1 MGFNTLAFVFAFL
14 PLFLAA
20 FYLVPARWRAA
31 LLCLGS
37 LVFYVIGVWK
47 RPWCLA
53 PLLGLA
59 ALVYFLGRGMQPRK
73 SRGLLVLGLAALF
86 GCLFFFKYAGL
97 LGLGVTLPL
106 AISFYSFQL
115 AAYLIDVYRGRVTAE
130 TKPLLF
136 FTGVLLFPKLL
147 SGPLMD
153 PLSLQEQLSAPPR
166 PGLEDFDSGL
176 RDFVLGLSMKVLL
189 ANQIGGLWRQVGNI
203 GYESVS
209 TPLAWMGIAAYSLQL
224 YLDFCGYSWMALGLG
239 RMLGFRFPENF
250 RYPYLCSSISDFWRR
265 WHISLGSWFK
275 EYLYFPLGGSRT
287 GTLRTL
293 RNLLLVWLATGLW
306 HGASW
311 NYVLWGLYFGVLICL
326 EKLLAPRFRA
336 HPRKGLLAGLYRP
349 VYLLLAVLGW
359 VLFRAEDLPAAG
371 RYFACLFGGAAGAS
385 AQARLYLHD
394 FWPVLLL
401 GAVGA
406 TPLCAKLAGRLGAKL
421 QPGVRAAVQAVLV
434 LALLACSTVWLL
446 NGSFQSFVYFQ
457 F

>member
-73 SRGLLVLGLAALF
+73 SRGLLALGLAALF

-153 PLSLQEQLSAPPR
+153 PLSLHEQLSDPPR

-176 RDFVLGLSMKVLL
+176 RDFILGLSMKVLL
-189 ANQIGGLWRQVGNI
+189 ATRSAACGVRWGTSAMKACPRLWRGWA
-203 GYESVS
+203 SRP
-209 TPLAWMGIAAYSLQL
+209 TPCSCIWTSAAIPGWPWAWGGCWASGCPGTLNTPTPPAPCRTSGGGGTSASAPGSGIT
-224 YLDFCGYSWMALGLG
+224 
-239 RMLGFRFPENF
+239 
-250 RYPYLCSSISDFWRR
+250 SISPW
-265 WHISLGSWFK
+265 
-275 EYLYFPLGGSRT
+275 
-287 GTLRTL
+287 
-293 RNLLLVWLATGLW
+293 A
-306 HGASW
+306 
-311 NYVLWGLYFGVLICL
+311 
-326 EKLLAPRFRA
+326 
-336 HPRKGLLAGLYRP
+336 
-349 VYLLLAVLGW
+349 
-359 VLFRAEDLPAAG
+359 AAG
-371 RYFACLFGGAAGAS
+371 R
-385 AQARLYLHD
+385 
-394 FWPVLLL
+394 
-401 GAVGA
+401 
-406 TPLCAKLAGRLGAKL
+406 GR
-421 QPGVRAAVQAVLV
+421 PGP
-434 LALLACSTVWLL
+434 T
-446 NGSFQSFVYFQ
+446 
-457 F
+457 

>member
-20 FYLVPARWRAA
+20 FYLVPARWRTA

-37 LVFYVIGVWK
+37 LVFYAIGVWK

-153 PLSLQEQLSAPPR
+153 PLSLQQQLSAPPR

-189 ANQIGGLWRQVGNI
+189 ANQIGGLWIRW
-203 GYESVS
+203 
-209 TPLAWMGIAAYSLQL
+209 A
-224 YLDFCGYSWMALGLG
+224 
-239 RMLGFRFPENF
+239 
-250 RYPYLCSSISDFWRR
+250 IS
-265 WHISLGSWFK
+265 
-275 EYLYFPLGGSRT
+275 
-287 GTLRTL
+287 
-293 RNLLLVWLATGLW
+293 ATRACPRLW
-306 HGASW
+306 HGWASQPIPCNCIW
-311 NYVLWGLYFGVLICL
+311 TSAAIPGWLWDWAGCWASACPGTSSIPMLPGPCGTSGAGGTSAS
-326 EKLLAPRFRA
+326 APGSGIMYTFPWA
-336 HPRKGLLAGLYRP
+336 
-349 VYLLLAVLGW
+349 
-359 VLFRAEDLPAAG
+359 AAG
-371 RYFACLFGGAAGAS
+371 R
-385 AQARLYLHD
+385 
-394 FWPVLLL
+394 
-401 GAVGA
+401 
-406 TPLCAKLAGRLGAKL
+406 AKPGRI
-421 QPGVRAAVQAVLV
+421 
-434 LALLACSTVWLL
+434 
-446 NGSFQSFVYFQ
+446 
-457 F
+457 

>member
-20 FYLVPARWRAA
+20 FYLVPARWRTA

-37 LVFYVIGVWK
+37 LVFYAIGVWK

-153 PLSLQEQLSAPPR
+153 PLSLQQQLSAPPR

-239 RMLGFRFPENF
+239 RMLGFRLPRNF
-250 RYPYLCSSISDFWRR
+250 EHPYAARSMRDFWRR
-265 WHISLGSWFK
+265 WHISLSSWFRD
-275 EYLYFPLGGSRT
+275 YVYIPLGGSRVSS
-287 GTLRTL
+287 RA
-293 RNLLLVWLATGLW
+293 RHIFNLFVVWLLTGIW
-306 HGASW
+306 HGANW
-311 NYVLWGLYFGVLICL
+311 TFILWGLMYFVVLTI
-326 EKLLAPRFRA
+326 EKMSGRDKKPLPLSRVYTLIIVVVGWTIFRSDNLPLALKYIGNMFGIGCVGFA
-336 HPRKGLLAGLYRP
+336 DASCALYLKEYG
-349 VYLLLAVLGW
+349 VYLAAAILACIPWGQVLAKKMDRNKPWVQIGIHLAAFVVFALAVTYMVKGTYNP
-359 VLFRAEDLPAAG
+359 FI
-371 RYFACLFGGAAGAS
+371 YFTF
-385 AQARLYLHD
+385 
-394 FWPVLLL
+394 
-401 GAVGA
+401 
-406 TPLCAKLAGRLGAKL
+406 
-421 QPGVRAAVQAVLV
+421 
-434 LALLACSTVWLL
+434 
-446 NGSFQSFVYFQ
+446 
-457 F
+457 

>member
-1 MGFNTLAFVFAFL
+1 M
-14 PLFLAA
+14 
-20 FYLVPARWRAA
+20 FYA
-31 LLCLGS
+31 
-37 LVFYVIGVWK
+37 IGVWK

-153 PLSLQEQLSAPPR
+153 PLSLQQQLSAPPR

-239 RMLGFRFPENF
+239 RMLGFRLPRNF
-250 RYPYLCSSISDFWRR
+250 EHPYAARSMRDFWRR
-265 WHISLGSWFK
+265 W
-275 EYLYFPLGGSRT
+275 
-287 GTLRTL
+287 
-293 RNLLLVWLATGLW
+293 
-306 HGASW
+306 
-311 NYVLWGLYFGVLICL
+311 
-326 EKLLAPRFRA
+326 
-336 HPRKGLLAGLYRP
+336 
-349 VYLLLAVLGW
+349 
-359 VLFRAEDLPAAG
+359 
-371 RYFACLFGGAAGAS
+371 
-385 AQARLYLHD
+385 
-394 FWPVLLL
+394 
-401 GAVGA
+401 
-406 TPLCAKLAGRLGAKL
+406 
-421 QPGVRAAVQAVLV
+421 
-434 LALLACSTVWLL
+434 
-446 NGSFQSFVYFQ
+446 
-457 F
+457 

>member
-239 RMLGFRFPENF
+239 RMLGFRLPRNF
-250 RYPYLCSSISDFWRR
+250 EHPYAARSMRDFWRR
-265 WHISLGSWFK
+265 WHISLSSWFRD
-275 EYLYFPLGGSRT
+275 YVYIPLGGSRE
-287 GTLRTL
+287 GKARTYL
-293 RNLLLVWLATGLW
+293 NLLDKSRVLSRVYMVLMIPLSWLLFAIPSVGRIGVYLGRLFPIVSRGVAVNAGDWLQYGKQYWWLLVLGIVFSTPGP
-306 HGASW
+306 
-311 NYVLWGLYFGVLICL
+311 
-326 EKLLAPRFRA
+326 EKLWNRIRSSWL
-336 HPRKGLLAGLYRP
+336 GT
-349 VYLLLAVLGW
+349 VILAVLFW
-359 VLFRAEDLPAAG
+359 ACVYCMSVATNDPFL
-371 RYFACLFGGAAGAS
+371 YF
-385 AQARLYLHD
+385 
-394 FWPVLLL
+394 
-401 GAVGA
+401 
-406 TPLCAKLAGRLGAKL
+406 
-421 QPGVRAAVQAVLV
+421 
-434 LALLACSTVWLL
+434 
-446 NGSFQSFVYFQ
+446 SF
-457 F
+457 

>member
-189 ANQIGGLWRQVGNI
+189 ANQIGGL
-203 GYESVS
+203 
-209 TPLAWMGIAAYSLQL
+209 
-224 YLDFCGYSWMALGLG
+224 
-239 RMLGFRFPENF
+239 
-250 RYPYLCSSISDFWRR
+250 
-265 WHISLGSWFK
+265 
-275 EYLYFPLGGSRT
+275 
-287 GTLRTL
+287 
-293 RNLLLVWLATGLW
+293 
-306 HGASW
+306 
-311 NYVLWGLYFGVLICL
+311 
-326 EKLLAPRFRA
+326 
-336 HPRKGLLAGLYRP
+336 
-349 VYLLLAVLGW
+349 
-359 VLFRAEDLPAAG
+359 
-371 RYFACLFGGAAGAS
+371 
-385 AQARLYLHD
+385 
-394 FWPVLLL
+394 
-401 GAVGA
+401 
-406 TPLCAKLAGRLGAKL
+406 
-421 QPGVRAAVQAVLV
+421 
-434 LALLACSTVWLL
+434 
-446 NGSFQSFVYFQ
+446 
-457 F
+457 